1 MNFIRRI
8 VELITQ
14 AQVIATQNGYPN
26 LLQPGL
32 VKEMV
37 VADILGHEVS
47 REKHQPDA
55 YDPNDAERQFEYLSC
70 FENGTFQLD
79 RMFKAPH
86 DKRQQSLTRI
96 TRNTLVYCAVFQR
109 ANPLTVLEIWEI
121 EPDVMLL
128 EAERQLDASQNDISH
143 IGFTRRWV
151 RDNGTSVYSKDS

>member
-8 VELITQ
+8 VELITK
-14 AQVIATQNGYPN
+14 AQEIASQHGYPN

-55 YDPNDAERQFEYLSC
+55 FDPNNSTRQFEYLSC
-70 FENGTFQLD
+70 FENGTFQMD
-79 RMFKAPH
+79 RMFKSPQ

-96 TRNTLVYCAVFQR
+96 TRNAMIYCAVFQR
-109 ANPLTVLEIWEI
+109 SNPLTVLEIWEI
-121 EPDVMLL
+121 TPQTMLV
-128 EAERQLDASQNDISH
+128 EAERQLDVSQNDISH
-143 IGFTRRWV
+143 IGFTRKWARE
-151 RDNGTSVYSKDS
+151 NGKSVYNKDS

>member
-14 AQVIATQNGYPN
+14 AQAIATENGYPN

-47 REKHQPDA
+47 RAKHQPDA
-55 YDPNDAERQFEYLSC
+55 YDPADSTRQFEYLSC

-79 RMFKAPH
+79 RMFKAPAE
-86 DKRQQSLTRI
+86 KRQQSLTRI
-96 TRNTLVYCAVFQR
+96 SRNAMIYCAVFER
-109 ANPLTVLEIWEI
+109 SNPLTVLEIWEI
-121 EPDVMLL
+121 TPEAMLL
-128 EAERQLDASQNDISH
+128 EAERQLDASQNDIFH
-143 IGFTRRWV
+143 CGFTRRWA
-151 RDNGTSVYSKDS
+151 RENGTSVYSKDN